1 MLILWKMHAVILIFT
16 IYSFSCRRFAYF
28 FWKYSQVWQFL
39 TLRSQPS
46 VSINIISLSQELL
59 FKFYW
64 WGFKFYFIFFL
75 SSFSHLWTSG
85 KHGSLP
91 KQPILWNWLPE
102 AQKLPSLWE
111 HLGIAET
118 AVLSEEEGDCSI
130 VGSRNSLHL
139 LRGQNGEDGPWQW
152 VAYIGHACPAFMLIV
167 CGYSVQFTQQMALD
181 NTFSLNIWL
190 KKNGFPGKSIFCLLT
205 SEDFSLKNKVR

>member
-1 MLILWKMHAVILIFT
+1 MHAVILIFT

-64 WGFKFYFIFFL
+64 WGFKFYLFIYFYHLFL
-75 SSFSHLWTSG
+75 IRRLQENMVPCQNSPYCETG
-85 KHGSLP
+85 C
-91 KQPILWNWLPE
+91 
-102 AQKLPSLWE
+102 WE

-118 AVLSEEEGDCSI
+118 AVLSEEEGDSSI
-130 VGSRNSLHL
+130 VGSSISLHL

-152 VAYIGHACPAFMLIV
+152 VAYIGHMCPAFMLIV
-167 CGYSVQFTQQMALD
+167 CGYSVQCTQQMALN

-205 SEDFSLKNKVR
+205 FEDFSLKNKVH